1 MPDQPP
7 SDAASR
13 PQAVWYGAFG
23 IDLDRLG
30 ADGDGSRFLACIEHA
45 LRMEANAIE
54 AAMFALRSRHIEA
67 TEARKGELVPKF
79 NGRGEPVCDADGA
92 HRVAPLIIRHHC
104 HVERRRAADGG
115 LTFPRFCW
123 FKLKGSPAAAGVREG
138 RTRRIPPSDR
148 VRLPEGALRHK
159 IGAFLAAN
167 PVERALIDAAE
178 AEAVPLRARA
188 KLGARLWETIMAHR
202 KSRFDHR

>member
-7 SDAASR
+7 SDAALR
-13 PQAVWYGAFG
+13 PNAVWYGAFG

-30 ADGDGSRFLACIEHA
+30 ADDGSTFLVCVEHA
-45 LRMEANAIE
+45 LRMEADAIE
-54 AAMFALRSRHIEA
+54 AAMRALRSRHIEA
-67 TEARKGELVPKF
+67 AEARKGEMVPKF

-123 FKLKGSPAAAGVREG
+123 FKLKGSPATAGPREG
-138 RTRRIPPSDR
+138 RMRRIPPSDR
-148 VRLPEGALRHK
+148 VRLPEEALRHK

-167 PVERALIDAAE
+167 PVERALIDATE
-178 AEAVPLRARA
+178 AEAAPLRARA
-188 KLGARLWETIMAHR
+188 KLGVRLWAAIQAHR
-202 KSRFDHR
+202 KSQG